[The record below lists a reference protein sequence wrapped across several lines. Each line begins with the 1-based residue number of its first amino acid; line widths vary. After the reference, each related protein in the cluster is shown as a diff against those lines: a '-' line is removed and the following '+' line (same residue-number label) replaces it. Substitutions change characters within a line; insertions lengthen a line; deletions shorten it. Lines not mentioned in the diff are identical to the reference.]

1 MKSEVECSI
10 SPLISSGDMELV
22 PNKSED
28 SDNLMKSCSNQPGE
42 FSDDHIHIGNH
53 NKSNLSIIEQ
63 MDLQILSEELGIAIT
78 DSGESPSLDDIYETT
93 QSSFFP
99 PFQSTVSQAANK
111 LGTPAKFMPHLN
123 YSTSGPLSVVKPR
136 LRWTLDLHERFLEA
150 VYKLDGPEKATPKGV
165 LKLMNTEGLT
175 IYHIKSHLQKYRLAK
190 FVSDT
195 KEGKNAAAEDMK
207 EKSICHDSY
216 TSATR
221 NIQVSEA
228 LRIQMEVQKMLHEQL
243 EVQRTLQ
250 LRVEEHSKYLLKIIE
265 ARQNDSNALVSSDQ
279 IQSTKSWAECSDQ
292 SSPSKHG

>member
-28 SDNLMKSCSNQPGE
+28 SDNLLKSCNNQSGE

-53 NKSNLSIIEQ
+53 NKSNFSIIEQ

-78 DSGESPSLDDIYETT
+78 DSGESPSLDDIYETP

-111 LGTPAKFMPHLN
+111 LGTSAKFMPHLN

-221 NIQVSEA
+221 NSASGNSIGGTLKCLDMYRDPDSDLYRVPEGRQAVVPNIIR
-228 LRIQMEVQKMLHEQL
+228 LCLWVRMGPVNVQWRSLI
-243 EVQRTLQ
+243 
-250 LRVEEHSKYLLKIIE
+250 SKFRFL
-265 ARQNDSNALVSSDQ
+265 S
-279 IQSTKSWAECSDQ
+279 
-292 SSPSKHG
+292 